1 MITTDIALRCR
12 CGAVRGRALN
22 ASAATGTRVICYCRD
37 CQAFARFLGTPGIL
51 DAFGGSDAF
60 QTTPSQVRIDSG
72 ADKLACMRLSEKG
85 LLRWYTACCRSP
97 IGNMLSSARCPF
109 IVIVQPF
116 MDPGE
121 GRTLDQL
128 LGPPRLRVQKQGAT
142 AALPND
148 LEPQHSLPGFV
159 RLASVLLKSILFGRH
174 KPSPFFKADGMP
186 VVSSEIL
193 TPARHEALRATP
205 S

>member
-1 MITTDIALRCR
+1 MLTTDIAVRCR

-22 ASAATGTRVICYCRD
+22 ASAATGTRLVCYCRD

-51 DAFGGSDAF
+51 DPFGGSDAF
-60 QTTPSQVRIDSG
+60 QTTPSQLRIDSG

-85 LLRWYTACCRSP
+85 LLRWFTACCRTP
-97 IGNMLSSARCPF
+97 IGNMLPGARSPF

-128 LGPPRLRVQKQGAT
+128 LGPPLLRVKKDGAI
-142 AALPND
+142 AALPSD
-148 LEPQHSLPGFV
+148 LEPRSSLLGFV
-159 RLASVLLKSILFGRH
+159 QLARVLLKGIVLGRH
-174 KPSPFFKADGMP
+174 KPSAFFSAEGTPVAMP
-186 VVSSEIL
+186 EIL